1 MTHRAPNLDY
11 TTEHTGADPEHVRTE
26 TEVDNEDKRLP
37 TDDHKVTLLSAL
49 AALLAVVGL
58 VLSFFADWDLV
69 GTIVALAGLITAAV
83 ALIMAMGDERAGSVL
98 PAVTTLVTG
107 ILLVVCVVD
116 LFDTEDAVEDIQRDG
131 VGVVTP
137 AAGSEATDG
146 DADLGATGE
155 VD

>member
-1 MTHRAPNLDY
+1 MSHRAPNLDY
-11 TTEHTGADPEHVRTE
+11 TTEHTDADPEHVRTE
-26 TEVDNEDKRLP
+26 TQVDNEDKRLP

-58 VLSFFADWDLV
+58 VLSFFVDWDLV
-69 GTIVALAGLITAAV
+69 GTIVALTGLITAAV
-83 ALIMAMGDERAGSVL
+83 ALIMAIGDERAGSVL

-107 ILLVVCVVD
+107 ILLLVCVFD

-131 VGVVTP
+131 IVAP